1 MKPIVA
7 LPFKTQAKNITPEV
21 RKMLTDAGFELV
33 CNETGRALT
42 KPEFKE
48 MVKDAF
54 AIIAGTEEYDAEI
67 LDAAKNLKTI
77 IRFGVGTDN
86 FDLKKMSEK
95 GIKVGVIA
103 NYNAVAEFALGL
115 MLSCY
120 RHIPQHDEI
129 ARQAF
134 WTRLPMREISGK
146 TIGIVG
152 FGRIGKRLAKLL
164 SGFDAE
170 ILAYDPFMDLK
181 VAEELNVKPATFDEI
196 LERSDIVSLHLP
208 ITPETKHIIN
218 KETISKMK
226 KGAVLI
232 NTARGSLVDENALY
246 DALRE
251 GKLLAAGL
259 DVFEKEPV
267 QADDKLLQLTDCTVL
282 SPHAAASTEETAHN
296 GGLICAQ
303 SIIQVY
309 NNGNPVYP
317 VRVDCE

>member
-1 MKPIVA
+1 MRPIVA
-7 LPFKTQAKNITPEV
+7 IPFKTQAQNITPEV
-21 RKMLTDAGFELV
+21 RRMLIDAGFDLV
-33 CNETGRALT
+33 CNETGKALS
-42 KPEFKE
+42 KEDFKA

-54 AIIAGTEEYDAEI
+54 AVIAGTEEYDEEI
-67 LDAAKNLKTI
+67 LDAAKNLKTV

-86 FDLKKMSEK
+86 FDLKKMAEK

-120 RHIPQHDEI
+120 RHIPQHDGI
-129 ARQAF
+129 ARQAC

-146 TIGIVG
+146 TVGIVG

-164 SGFDAE
+164 SGFDANV
-170 ILAYDPFMDLK
+170 LAYDPYMDRD
-181 VAEELNVKPATFDEI
+181 AAAELNVRCATFDEI
-196 LERSDIVSLHLP
+196 LAESDILSLHLP
-208 ITPETKHIIN
+208 STPETRHIIC
-218 KETISKMK
+218 KDTISRMK
-226 KGAVLI
+226 DGAVLI

-246 DALRE
+246 DALSR

-259 DVFEKEPV
+259 DVFENEPV
-267 QADDKLLQLTDCTVL
+267 QADDKILQLTDCTVVA
-282 SPHAAASTEETAHN
+282 PHAAASTEETAYN
-296 GGLICAQ
+296 GGLICAR

-317 VRVDCE
+317 VCI